1 MAAVQ
6 SHRLAGSVCM
16 PKKASKNLKRYRL
29 LPSTCLFIALVCSY
43 LLLRLTFTQQIDKNS
58 EQVLYPTKKSQ
69 HLLYT
74 KLLDNGRARLPS
86 GKDEQSDQ
94 LGPFLGIAHVMMIL
108 LLAGDIEMN
117 PGPLMNS
124 YYLDAKPPQLTGP
137 LLSGPQLQ
145 LIGIQSWPSFNWET
159 TTPSRVTITAS
170 QSSFSVNWA
179 TSTTSQAT
187 AAAGQ
192 ATSSASWA
200 TSTASQASTTVSRA

>member
-16 PKKASKNLKRYRL
+16 PKKTTKNLKRYRL

-43 LLLRLTFTQQIDKNS
+43 LLLCLTFTQQIDKNS
-58 EQVLYPTKKSQ
+58 EQVLLYPAKKSQ

-94 LGPFLGIAHVMMIL
+94 LKPFLGIAHVLMIL

-124 YYLDAKPPQLTGP
+124 YYLDAKPPHLTVA
-137 LLSGPQLQ
+137 LL
-145 LIGIQSWPSFNWET
+145 
-159 TTPSRVTITAS
+159 
-170 QSSFSVNWA
+170 
-179 TSTTSQAT
+179 
-187 AAAGQ
+187 
-192 ATSSASWA
+192 
-200 TSTASQASTTVSRA
+200 TVVV